1 MTKAKLNSFTVY
13 LFWIL
18 ATTVGWLAGIFNLDL
33 TAKTY
38 LDIIRLLPLYLMD
51 GLFIGLVVGICQ
63 ALVLRRF
70 TDLASKWVLAT
81 TIGYVLTFGIGLI
94 VSVLIP
100 SIVWMLKGESLMPIA
115 KPSSTTIWINI
126 HDLFWGGMLIG
137 AIQWPV
143 LKKIIP
149 NPSRSKGILWVL
161 VTWFVIGASIF
172 VGVFTHGSFPD
183 RFQMGIL
190 GIVMGV
196 GTGLI
201 ILAFLSNFKTLEQ
214 STKYQDD
221 PV

>member
-1 MTKAKLNSFTVY
+1 MKAKLNPFVVY

-18 ATTVGWLAGIFNLDL
+18 ATMVGWLAGVFNLGA

-38 LDIIRLLPLYLMD
+38 LDIVRLLPIYLVD
-51 GLFIGLVVGICQ
+51 GLLIGLVVGLGQ

-81 TIGYVLTFGIGLI
+81 TIGYVLTFGMGLI

-100 SIVWMLKGESLMPIA
+100 SIVWMLKGESLLPFT
-115 KPSSTTIWINI
+115 KPSTTDIWITI

-149 NPSRSKGILWVL
+149 NSSHSKGILWVL
-161 VTWFVIGASIF
+161 VTWFVFGTSIF
-172 VGVFTHGSFPD
+172 VGAFTHGSFLAT
-183 RFQMGIL
+183 FQMGIL
-190 GIVMGV
+190 GSVMGLS
-196 GTGLI
+196 TGLI
-201 ILAFLSNFKTLEQ
+201 LLAFLSNSKILGQ
-214 STKYQDD
+214 STTYQNN